1 MLRIVF
7 WPRKVRL
14 ASDLGQFN
22 FASASLYGVPGRM
35 IRKALFWTISIFFE
49 DRANQS
55 VVDVE

>member
-7 WPRKVRL
+7 WQRKVRL

-35 IRKALFWTISIFFE
+35 IRKGLFWTISIFFE
-49 DRANQS
+49 DRAS
-55 VVDVE
+55 